1 MKITLNSQEK
11 VFVYSDSSVT
21 SIERLV
27 ELEDELSLEYPKFE
41 ILKNYCNKHGY
52 KIHKFLEKLIKDN
65 CEEKKDIYHPS
76 ILPTP
81 KRTLKDRRQ
90 AATARPCP
98 TTCSP
103 RATAYVRSVS
113 VHQILH
119 TARRRLQS
127 GKRQGNAHRAP
138 TRPTMGFALTAC
150 WDFRRSLGAI
160 QSQLLL

>member
-1 MKITLNSQEK
+1 MMETK
-11 VFVYSDSSVT
+11 
-21 SIERLV
+21 
-27 ELEDELSLEYPKFE
+27 LSRR
-41 ILKNYCNKHGY
+41 
-52 KIHKFLEKLIKDN
+52 
-65 CEEKKDIYHPS
+65 KKGYHPS

-160 QSQLLL
+160 QSQLLLWCLHRVRTLRSFSAGGRCRQDTRPPRRQGPAALGTHFSRRSRRTTLGLAQNWRKSLRC